1 MPMPKIMHL
10 FFFQKHRISAQVYL
24 QVDTDVKEPLFM
36 PNYTFQEDCGNWQAV
51 QTDTII
57 PACFDEG
64 FRGSG
69 LGLCVKNFTPLLPAA
84 IFKGTFLTV
93 KLLTQIAKVL
103 KLDLPKKGEGSGKTG
118 NVVKIDYAKAL
129 IGHYFENASETEK
142 KRMLESIMG
151 TTKLIDPSIL
161 QVLSHLDPEN
171 AEDSMFL
178 KMKKMAQEELE
189 QCLVQ
194 HGRAEKEKEVDEKVR
209 LEKEKEEQKRSAK
222 AKEIGERKCRK
233 QEEAARLW
241 NLTPKELRDFLPGGG
256 SIENTF
262 SIEYHPVKE
271 YFRVKYPSPSD
282 CNFDFMLLFQ

>member
-1 MPMPKIMHL
+1 
-10 FFFQKHRISAQVYL
+10 
-24 QVDTDVKEPLFM
+24 M

-178 KMKKMAQEELE
+178 KMKKNGPRRIGAMSS
-189 QCLVQ
+189 
-194 HGRAEKEKEVDEKVR
+194 
-209 LEKEKEEQKRSAK
+209 SAWTCR
-222 AKEIGERKCRK
+222 ERER
-233 QEEAARLW
+233 
-241 NLTPKELRDFLPGGG
+241 G
-256 SIENTF
+256 
-262 SIEYHPVKE
+262 
-271 YFRVKYPSPSD
+271 
-282 CNFDFMLLFQ
+282 

>member
-1 MPMPKIMHL
+1 M
-10 FFFQKHRISAQVYL
+10 
-24 QVDTDVKEPLFM
+24 
-36 PNYTFQEDCGNWQAV
+36 
-51 QTDTII
+51 
-57 PACFDEG
+57 
-64 FRGSG
+64 
-69 LGLCVKNFTPLLPAA
+69 
-84 IFKGTFLTV
+84 
-93 KLLTQIAKVL
+93 
-103 KLDLPKKGEGSGKTG
+103 
-118 NVVKIDYAKAL
+118 
-129 IGHYFENASETEK
+129 
-142 KRMLESIMG
+142 
-151 TTKLIDPSIL
+151 
-161 QVLSHLDPEN
+161 
-171 AEDSMFL
+171 
-178 KMKKMAQEELE
+178 E